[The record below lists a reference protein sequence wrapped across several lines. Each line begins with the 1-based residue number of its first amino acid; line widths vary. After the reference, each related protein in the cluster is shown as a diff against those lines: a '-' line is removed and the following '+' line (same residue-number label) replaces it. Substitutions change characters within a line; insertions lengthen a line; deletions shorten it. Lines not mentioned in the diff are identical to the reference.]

1 MPELK
6 RAFLKLLG
14 LAALGLFL
22 LPAITWV
29 FTGYEQHQNSL
40 EMQRVFAEDV
50 AAADD
55 LSEAEKAVAQERISQ
70 MTIAA
75 LCDGAYPELAQL
87 QAQACGL
94 SEEFG
99 QFHLAHKISFYSLLL
114 GAFTLLLIAGLALLA
129 YAKPALQ
136 VVAFTTGWWSL
147 RLIAAF
153 EVLVQAAMLVWL
165 SFWLTAYFFHI
176 YILKLV
182 FVAAALAVVAAF
194 VAITAIFKRAAL
206 NNAVAGE
213 LISEEQAPQLW
224 ARIKQFSQT
233 LGTAAPTQ
241 LVGGIDA
248 NFFVTQMPIQLPRT
262 QVQGR
267 SLFVS
272 LPLLRVLA
280 RDEAD
285 AVLAHEMAHFSGGDT
300 ETGAALGPRLQ
311 AYEQY
316 MQTLSE
322 NGLTLLAFFVLSL
335 FRAAFELALSRASR
349 AREFAADATA
359 ARLTS
364 AGALSR
370 ALVKIGAYASYR
382 NSVEQELF
390 NQNDRH
396 QGPLDLAGRVAQG
409 LSSFAQSPAFR
420 EAMTHADVPHP
431 FDSHPPM
438 QQRMEQVGAVIQ
450 PMEFPMLIT
459 AAPEQTWIDFIEQ
472 AESIEAPLWQSYESN
487 FADEHEQNLAFRYEP
502 ANEQERAIVLKYF
515 PDVPFALKKSQ
526 TLRITYAGIET
537 PEGST
542 SWDAVQQLQY
552 EDGSFGSRDVIT
564 ITHPEKRALGLSKT
578 SKLKLAVV
586 AKDRELLKQTIGR
599 YWQRHQLMRQMQ
611 AQTV

>member
-29 FTGYEQHQNSL
+29 FTSHEQHQNSL
-40 EMQRVFAEDV
+40 EMQRVFAEDL
-50 AAADD
+50 AAADG
-55 LSEAEKAVAQERISQ
+55 LSEAEKALAQARISQ
-70 MTIAA
+70 MTLAA
-75 LCDGAYPELAQL
+75 LCDGAYPELGQL
-87 QAQACGL
+87 RAQACGL

-99 QFHLAHKISFYSLLL
+99 QFHLAHKISFYSLVL
-114 GAFTLLLIAGLALLA
+114 GAFTLVLIAGLALLA
-129 YAKPALQ
+129 YAKPAFQ
-136 VVAFTTGWWSL
+136 VMAFTTGWWCL
-147 RLIAAF
+147 RLIAAV

-165 SFWLTAYFFHI
+165 SYWLTAYFFHI

-182 FVAAALAVVAAF
+182 FIAAALAVVAAF
-194 VAITAIFKRAAL
+194 VAITAIFKRAQS

-213 LISEEQAPQLW
+213 LISEDQAPQLW

-248 NFFVTQMPIQLPRT
+248 NFFVTQMPLQLPGAH
-262 QVQGR
+262 VQGR

-300 ETGAALGPRLQ
+300 ETGAALGPKLQ

-322 NGLTLLAFFVLSL
+322 NGLTLLAFFMLNL

-431 FDSHPPM
+431 FDSHPPL
-438 QQRMEQVGAVIQ
+438 QQRMERVGAVIQ

-459 AAPEQTWIDFIEQ
+459 SAPDQTWIDFIQQ
-472 AESIEAPLWQSYESN
+472 AESIEAPLWQSYETN
-487 FADEHEQNLAFRYEP
+487 FVDEHEQNLAFRYEP
-502 ANEQERAIVLKYF
+502 ASEEERAIVLKYF
-515 PDVPFALKKSQ
+515 PDVLFALKKSQ

-537 PEGST
+537 PEGT
-542 SWDAVQQLQY
+542 TTWDAVHQLQY

-586 AKDRELLKQTIGR
+586 AKDREQLKQTIGR
-599 YWQRHQLMRQMQ
+599 YWQRHQIMRQMQ
-611 AQTV
+611 AQAG

>member
-1 MPELK
+1 MQELK
-6 RAFLKLLG
+6 RAFLKLLV

-29 FTGYEQHQNSL
+29 FTSYEQHKNTI
-40 EMQRVFAEDV
+40 EMREVFSED
-50 AAADD
+50 
-55 LSEAEKAVAQERISQ
+55 LGEAEGLSAAELAVAQSRISE
-70 MTIAA
+70 MTMAG

-87 QAQACGL
+87 RAQVCGL

-99 QFHLAHKISFYSLLL
+99 QFHLAHKLSFYSLLL
-114 GAFTLLLIAGLALLA
+114 GALTLLLIAGLAFLA

-136 VVAFTTGWWSL
+136 VLAFTTGWWSL
-147 RLIAAF
+147 RLIAAI

-165 SFWLTAYFFHI
+165 SFWLTAFFFQVYF
-176 YILKLV
+176 LKLV
-182 FVAAALAVVAAF
+182 FIAAALAVVAAF
-194 VAITAIFKRAAL
+194 VAIGAIFKRAAL
-206 NNAVAGE
+206 NNAVAGG
-213 LISEEQAPQLW
+213 LISEDQAPQLW

-233 LGTAAPTQ
+233 LGTAAPSQ

-248 NFFVTQMPIQLPRT
+248 NFFVTQMPLQLPGAR
-262 QVQGR
+262 VQGR

-300 ETGAALGPRLQ
+300 ETGAALGPKLQ

-322 NGLTLLAFFVLSL
+322 NGLTLLAFFVLNL

-349 AREFAADATA
+349 EREFAADATA
-359 ARLTS
+359 AKLTS

-382 NSVEQELF
+382 QSVEQDLF
-390 NQNDRH
+390 NQNSRH

-409 LSSFAQSPAFR
+409 LSSFAQSPDFR
-420 EAMTHADVPHP
+420 EAMTHAGVPHP
-431 FDSHPPM
+431 FDSHPPL
-438 QQRMEQVGAVIQ
+438 QQRMEQVGAIIQ

-459 AAPEQTWIDFIEQ
+459 AAPDQTWIDFIEQ
-472 AESIEAPLWQSYESN
+472 VETIEAPLWRSYEAN

-502 ANEQERAIVLKYF
+502 ASEEERAIVLKYF
-515 PDVPFALKKSQ
+515 PDVSFALKKSQ
-526 TLRITYAGIET
+526 ALCITYIGIET
-537 PEGST
+537 PEGT
-542 SWDAVQQLQY
+542 INWDAVHQLKY
-552 EDGSFGSRDVIT
+552 EDGNFGSRDVIT
-564 ITHPEKRALGLSKT
+564 ITHPEKRALGLNKT

-586 AKDRELLKQTIGR
+586 AKDRDQLKQTIGR

-611 AQTV
+611 VQAG